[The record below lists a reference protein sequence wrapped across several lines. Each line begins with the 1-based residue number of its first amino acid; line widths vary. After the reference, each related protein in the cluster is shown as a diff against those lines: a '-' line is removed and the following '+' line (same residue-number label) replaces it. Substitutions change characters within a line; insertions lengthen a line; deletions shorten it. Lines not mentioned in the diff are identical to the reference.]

1 MLAGQSIEAAVGVP
15 LPFWSVADK
24 EVKKERD
31 RDLVERAYRQHQ
43 SQIYRFLRRRT
54 GSHDEAEDLTQRVF
68 ADAAAALSSSSPPE
82 SLLAWLYAVA
92 ERRYVDEIRRRQKVA
107 GYFAGQPRSSG
118 LHADPFYGP
127 TVAEALRRTIGALPP
142 DQRSVV
148 AMKVFEE
155 LTFAEVAAR
164 LNTTEAA
171 CKMRFS
177 RGVRQLR
184 EALREEGLA
193 P

>member
-1 MLAGQSIEAAVGVP
+1 M
-15 LPFWSVADK
+15 ADK
-24 EVKKERD
+24 EQKEEQD
-31 RDLVERAYRQHQ
+31 KDLVERAYRQHQ

-107 GYFAGQPRSSG
+107 GHIAGQLRSSG
-118 LHADPFYGP
+118 FHADPFYGP

-148 AMKVFEE
+148 AMKIFEE
-155 LTFAEVAAR
+155 RSFAEIAAR